1 MLSHLRHFLST
12 WLISTISKKETQKK
26 WIRLFPVSGSP
37 KLEMAFAS
45 ICMIMVSIAV
55 SKSKQFTRL
64 GLGVSWSYS
73 DLKNPPPPYP
83 PPTTVRLYI
92 CGGQRTNL
100 VGLHLPSCLKRGSHT
115 RLSGP
120 GASWELTSPHPI
132 SWHSPGTAESLP
144 LNSTLYRWFG
154 KVNSDPDP
162 YTTGSLAFEPSA
174 QPWM

>member
-83 PPTTVRLYI
+83 PPPRPWDSTHVEVRGQTWLVFTFHLVWNGGHIPGYLDQELPENSPLPTPSPDTALGLQRACLWIQLYT
-92 CGGQRTNL
+92 GGL
-100 VGLHLPSCLKRGSHT
+100 VKWIQILTHT
-115 RLSGP
+115 QQVL
-120 GASWELTSPHPI
+120 
-132 SWHSPGTAESLP
+132 
-144 LNSTLYRWFG
+144 
-154 KVNSDPDP
+154 
-162 YTTGSLAFEPSA
+162 
-174 QPWM
+174 